1 MPIPGKGRAMDS
13 ARDPRNETRRN
24 KTEKTRLRE
33 PRLPEWPTIYG
44 LKHSLYHTET
54 AVYSMHDLHQIFTH
68 SLYIYT
74 MIFTP

>member
-1 MPIPGKGRAMDS
+1 MPIPGKGRDS
-13 ARDPRNETRRN
+13 VRDPRNETRRN

-33 PRLPEWPTIYG
+33 PRLPEWPTYLWPQTLIVPYQ
-44 LKHSLYHTET
+44 TT
-54 AVYSMHDLHQIFTH
+54 VYSMHDLHQIFTH